1 MRNLNITIRHF
12 IEIENCLFRKGKNQ
26 PGSFQFDPF
35 TKEEVATLNSHVAKE
50 AVEAE
55 STEANKASGPGNTQ
69 CSSSDPKSV
78 PTGPED
84 CGRPAPSYLPP
95 TSELVM
101 PSDSTTTPARA
112 IRMVGILA
120 KDKTQAYFY
129 CSTCQAIFGHLKGL
143 ENHLKWNSKK
153 DGSLK
158 CGKERAKPDP
168 NKPKAYQCNLCDKSF
183 QTYAGLKGHVETV
196 HKKIRHACHQ
206 CDKSFTQKSHLLKH
220 HRTVHT
226 VVNHRACP
234 TCGETFTEKWSLD
247 RHIRQVHQK
256 LKPHK
261 CNECGKVFGLSQPLK
276 THINMVHLKLKPHSC
291 DECGKGFAQTRDLK
305 RHINS
310 VHKGLKPFACQ
321 ICGETFGRRYSM
333 NRHAKAV
340 HQDKA

>member
-95 TSELVM
+95 TAELVM

-234 TCGETFTEKWSLD
+234 TCGETFTVKGSLD
-247 RHIRQVHQK
+247 RHIRDVHQNHQ
-256 LKPHK
+256 PHK
-261 CNECGKVFGLSQPLK
+261 CNECGKVFGRLE
-276 THINMVHLKLKPHSC
+276 N
-291 DECGKGFAQTRDLK
+291 LK

-321 ICGETFGRRYSM
+321 ICGRKFDEKWIM
-333 NRHAKAV
+333 NRYAKAA